1 MTDNTPQFDDPQWTA
16 WVLGELPTEEQHAL
30 EERLQRDPA
39 ARAEVETLRETVALV
54 FAALQS
60 EPREEL
66 TSQQRQRIRAA
77 ASRQLASI
85 AAVRPALHEGIGG
98 GRPRSSPAGFAR
110 RGAVLLASLAM
121 VAVAL
126 LVASLTPDSRPTAV
140 LASRAG
146 SGFPVDHTD
155 FLVLAPGEFDANG
168 NSNIDLAYRVVGN
181 LDGTAVRFDDS
192 NGLYFVDTRTAAPT
206 GTTRQYV
213 TPNGFAP
220 GLWED
225 TTAAGAGG
233 AVEYLYDASRPV
245 IANGGHRFL
254 TLETD
259 SNHDGIDAYE
269 QRWREERSRVRESAE
284 DVRELERARQWSVLR
299 SQGQRFSDFD
309 AATTPSAAALLPAQA
324 GAESA
329 PGEGGGAP
337 KAERD
342 VLLQKAR
349 GEGESQDFGTVAGKE
364 GGQSQGMPRD
374 FSKATR
380 GLGASANEG
389 QDSLGLGARRAV
401 DAESLD
407 KLSEEEARKL
417 QRHYSSLQSRPAD
430 ESKATPHPA
439 NRAVRAKDQP
449 ALDGFSILPMQDPAA
464 TVTANA
470 PVAQSAAEHLQQQSE
485 QQLQPL
491 AREQLERLTAAV
503 RLQVEQ
509 RPVEAAQVQLEALIE
524 QQERAPSVSFM
535 FRQPADRTLSLS
547 ERETS
552 EAKYTEYFARLHA
565 EIGDQVS
572 GGEIYA
578 RIAEQDFSPTL
589 ETPLWTL
596 ATDVDTASYANVRR
610 FLDDGQ
616 WPPADA
622 VRVEELVNYFPYEYA
637 PPDEEHPVSIAV
649 EAAAC
654 PWQPQHRLARVALKA
669 REIDESRRPP
679 TSLVFLVDV
688 SGSMNEANKL
698 PLVQQSL
705 GLLVD
710 QLTENDRI
718 GLVTYANEART
729 VFSGVSGERRP
740 EIRSAVDALSA
751 AGSTNGAGGLT
762 LAYSVARECFL
773 PEGNNRVILCSDG
786 DFNVGISDD
795 DELVR
800 LIETER
806 QSGVFLSIFGF
817 GTGNLKDAK
826 LEALADHGN
835 GQYAYIDS
843 LDEARKALVEELW
856 GTLYTVAK
864 DVKLQIDFNPLQVES
879 YRVVGYENRT
889 LAAEDFDNDAVDA
902 GDLGSG
908 HTMTALV
915 EYVPR
920 IAAAPE
926 QSPQLSEAVNQRS
939 VRFGALDDGLV
950 EVRRQGDAVTIEGE
964 VYSEGR
970 KAEFDKSVQAL
981 FGMSNRRRMRVEN
994 RLKVVDRPAAE
1005 GGRVPFNDTLTVRL
1019 RYKQPGG
1026 QESTRLDVSLVDAG
1040 RTAAPSDDF
1049 QWASAVAAFGMLL
1062 RQSEYQGLANFESVL
1077 ETAQA
1082 AKGNDPTG
1090 RRREFIDLVRRARAL
1105 WSSGHGIE
1113 LAQPEPLPST
1123 EAYAKAS
1130 VAGKYDQLLEKVVA
1144 PDDFRSY
1151 GAFHDY
1157 GRWDGTTYLGRTG
1170 LPTGYW
1176 VYVYPDWFIWGA
1188 EHPDA
1193 AASEVHPASPVP

>member
-1 MTDNTPQFDDPQWTA
+1 
-16 WVLGELPTEEQHAL
+16 
-30 EERLQRDPA
+30 
-39 ARAEVETLRETVALV
+39 
-54 FAALQS
+54 
-60 EPREEL
+60 
-66 TSQQRQRIRAA
+66 
-77 ASRQLASI
+77 
-85 AAVRPALHEGIGG
+85 
-98 GRPRSSPAGFAR
+98 
-110 RGAVLLASLAM
+110 
-121 VAVAL
+121 
-126 LVASLTPDSRPTAV
+126 
-140 LASRAG
+140 
-146 SGFPVDHTD
+146 
-155 FLVLAPGEFDANG
+155 
-168 NSNIDLAYRVVGN
+168 
-181 LDGTAVRFDDS
+181 
-192 NGLYFVDTRTAAPT
+192 
-206 GTTRQYV
+206 
-213 TPNGFAP
+213 
-220 GLWED
+220 
-225 TTAAGAGG
+225 
-233 AVEYLYDASRPV
+233 
-245 IANGGHRFL
+245 
-254 TLETD
+254 
-259 SNHDGIDAYE
+259 
-269 QRWREERSRVRESAE
+269 
-284 DVRELERARQWSVLR
+284 
-299 SQGQRFSDFD
+299 
-309 AATTPSAAALLPAQA
+309 
-324 GAESA
+324 
-329 PGEGGGAP
+329 
-337 KAERD
+337 

-364 GGQSQGMPRD
+364 GGQGLGLPSD
-374 FSKATR
+374 FSKATV
-380 GLGASANEG
+380 GSGASAGEG
-389 QDSLGLGARRAV
+389 QNRPGLSARRLV
-401 DAESLD
+401 DAENLD
-407 KLSEEEARKL
+407 KLSEEARERQPRL
-417 QRHYSSLQSRPAD
+417 STPQLHPAG
-430 ESKATPHPA
+430 ESTATPH
-439 NRAVRAKDQP
+439 RADRAARAKDLP
-449 ALDGFSILPMQDPAA
+449 VVKGFTILPMQEAAGREPANSP
-464 TVTANA
+464 TEPANA
-470 PVAQSAAEHLQQQSE
+470 PVVQSVAEPLAQQTE
-485 QQLQPL
+485 QQLQSL
-491 AREQLERLTAAV
+491 AREQLERLAGV

-509 RPVEAAQVQLEALIE
+509 HAAEAAPVQLEALIE
-524 QQERAPSVSFM
+524 QQQPSVTFL
-535 FRQPADRTLSLS
+535 FRQPSGSMLSLS

-565 EIGDQVS
+565 GIDDQTA
-572 GGEIYA
+572 GGERYA
-578 RIAEQDFSPTL
+578 RIAEQDFAATL

-596 ATDVDTASYANVRR
+596 ATDVDTASYSNVRR

-622 VRVEELVNYFPYEYA
+622 VRIEELVNYFPYEYS
-637 PPDEEHPVSIAV
+637 PPGEEHPVTIAV
-649 EAAAC
+649 ETAAC

-669 REIDESRRPP
+669 REIDETRRPP

-729 VFSGVSGERRP
+729 VFGGVSGERRP
-740 EIRSAVDALSA
+740 EIRSAVDALTA

-773 PEGNNRVILCSDG
+773 KEGNNRVILCSDG

-826 LEALADHGN
+826 LEAIADHGN

-920 IAAAPE
+920 AVAGPE
-926 QSPQLSEAVNQRS
+926 QSPQLSEAVNQRT

-981 FGMSNRRRMRVEN
+981 FGNSARRRMRVEN
-994 RLKVVDRPAAE
+994 RLKVVDRPAVD

-1019 RYKQPGG
+1019 RYKQPDG

-1040 RTAAPSDDF
+1040 QTAAPSDDF
-1049 QWASAVAAFGMLL
+1049 QWATAVAAFGMLL
-1062 RQSEYQGLANFESVL
+1062 RQSEYQGLANFEAVL

-1123 EAYAKAS
+1123 EAYAQAS
-1130 VAGKYDQLLEKVVA
+1130 VAGKYDQLLEKVSA
-1144 PDDFRSY
+1144 PDDFRNY
-1151 GAFHDY
+1151 GSFHDY
-1157 GRWDGTTYLGRTG
+1157 GRWEGTDYLGRTG
-1170 LPTGYW
+1170 LPQGYW

-1188 EHPDA
+1188 EHRD
-1193 AASEVHPASPVP
+1193 AASEAHPASPVP